1 MGQGTGGRGGAHSLS
16 QASPAVL
23 HSQPEGKESRS
34 VCPPQR
40 GGPGGSL
47 GSYAHEIRSPQ
58 KPGKSNL
65 GVQICLSL
73 GTRHKG
79 SFSVCSSQL
88 RPSPLLTLRLQP
100 TVKLTGHPL
109 GLPSMHLCSRLISQ
123 ASCTELR
130 VQAPGSRL
138 RLRDQGSGFRLSF
151 PD

>member
-34 VCPPQR
+34 VCPPQH

-88 RPSPLLTLRLQP
+88 RPIPLLTLRLQP
-100 TVKLTGHPL
+100 PTNCEINRPSPRAPL
-109 GLPSMHLCSRLISQ
+109 HASLLQAYLAGFLYRAQGSSSRLK
-123 ASCTELR
+123 TEA
-130 VQAPGSRL
+130 QGSRL
-138 RLRDQGSGFRLSF
+138 RI
-151 PD
+151 